1 MNGKKERGGRGQAG
15 GPQSAGG
22 ASRAHGKRRESGP
35 AGDAAA
41 GGGSAYGSA
50 SGSRRHGG
58 SRMGEPRESRDGGM
72 AGRGRSGD
80 RPQRGRA
87 DADDAVFRGGQARG
101 RRGVEAAQT
110 PQQGRRFGGKSG
122 APTGRTGSPKA
133 QAGGGSRSFAVEEQ
147 SQLLPFLLA
156 KLSGQGRNAVKA
168 ILARGQVSVDGTT
181 VTAYNHPLAP
191 GATVSV
197 SRERVEEIPPLIGLT
212 ILFEDDDLIVVAKE
226 AGLLSIASPQ
236 ETELTAYRQLTDH
249 VRRTD
254 PRSRIFVV
262 HRLDRDTSGVMMF
275 AKREEI
281 QQALQ
286 NNWQE
291 AVTERI
297 YVALVEGRVARAEG
311 TVSSWLKESKTL
323 KMYSSPYPN
332 DGQHAVTHYRTL
344 EAKPQLSLLEVRLE
358 TGRKNQIR
366 VHMQDIGHP
375 VVGDKKYG
383 ARSKILGRLGLH
395 ARVLAFIHPSTG
407 ERLRFET
414 DIPKAFV
421 NALKD

>member
-1 MNGKKERGGRGQAG
+1 
-15 GPQSAGG
+15 
-22 ASRAHGKRRESGP
+22 
-35 AGDAAA
+35 
-41 GGGSAYGSA
+41 
-50 SGSRRHGG
+50 
-58 SRMGEPRESRDGGM
+58 M
-72 AGRGRSGD
+72 AGRAG
-80 RPQRGRA
+80 
-87 DADDAVFRGGQARG
+87 
-101 RRGVEAAQT
+101 E
-110 PQQGRRFGGKSG
+110 
-122 APTGRTGSPKA
+122 PKR
-133 QAGGGSRSFAVEEQ
+133 QAGGGSRSFAVLEPSE
-147 SQLLPFLLA
+147 LLPFLLA

-168 ILARGQVSVDGTT
+168 ILARGQVSVDGKT
-181 VTAYNHPLAP
+181 VTVYNHPLAP
-191 GATVSV
+191 GASVSV
-197 SRERVEEIPPLIGLT
+197 SRERIEEIPPLIGLS
-212 ILFEDDDLIVVAKE
+212 IMFEDDDLIVVAKD
-226 AGLLSIASPQ
+226 AGLLSIASAQ
-236 ETELTAYRQLTDH
+236 ETEVTAYRQLTEH

-311 TVSSWLKESKTL
+311 TISSWLKESKTL

-332 DGQHAVTHYRTL
+332 DGQHAVTHYKTL
-344 EAKPQLSLLEVRLE
+344 EAKSQLSLLEVKLE

-383 ARSKILGRLGLH
+383 ARTKVLGRLGLH
-395 ARVLAFIHPSTG
+395 ARVLAFVHPETG
-407 ERLRFET
+407 EGLRFET
-414 DIPKAFV
+414 DIPKAFL